1 MMLLSNEEELVSSNG
16 GKIILTNQRIHQDDR
31 AWGSAYSITIFLEDI
46 SSIEMRYSSN
56 MMFLILGI
64 IAALFCSY
72 SFMSDSDGSPAGISL
87 IATIGFFV
95 LYWMSR
101 KHIVSI
107 TSHGGKALN
116 FEAASLPEYEMQK
129 FLSRVQEAQMQRRDQ
144 LRSLSSLSV

>member
-31 AWGSAYSITIFLEDI
+31 AWGNAYSITIFLEDI

-72 SFMSDSDGSPAGISL
+72 SFMSDSDGAPAGISL
-87 IATIGFFV
+87 IATLGFFV
-95 LYWMSR
+95 LYWISR

-107 TSHGGKALN
+107 TSH
-116 FEAASLPEYEMQK
+116 
-129 FLSRVQEAQMQRRDQ
+129 
-144 LRSLSSLSV
+144 

>member
-16 GKIILTNQRIHQDDR
+16 GKIILTNQRIHQDDKE
-31 AWGSAYSITIFLEDI
+31 WGNAYTITIFLEDI

-56 MMFLILGI
+56 MIFLILGI
-64 IAALFCSY
+64 VSALFCSY

-95 LYWMSR
+95 VYWMSR

-129 FLSRVQEAQMQRRDQ
+129 FLSQVQEAQLQRRDQ
-144 LRSLSSLSV
+144 LRSLNSLNV

>member
-1 MMLLSNEEELVSSNG
+1 MILLSNEEELVSSNG

-31 AWGSAYSITIFLEDI
+31 EWGNAYSITIFLEDI

-56 MMFLILGI
+56 MIFLTLGI
-64 IAALFCSY
+64 LAALFCSY

-87 IATIGFFV
+87 IVTVGFFV
-95 LYWMSR
+95 LYWVSR

-116 FEAASLPEYEMQK
+116 FEAASLPEHEMQE
-129 FLSRVQEAQMQRRDQ
+129 FLSKVQEAQLQRRDQ

>member
-16 GKIILTNQRIHQDDR
+16 GKIILTNQRIHMADR
-31 AWGSAYSITIFLEDI
+31 EWGSAYSITFFLEDI
-46 SSIEMRYSSN
+46 SSIEMRYSSS
-56 MMFLILGI
+56 MIYLTLGI

-72 SFMSDSDGSPAGISL
+72 SFASDNGGSLAGISL
-87 IATIGFFV
+87 LATIVFFV
-95 LYWMSR
+95 LYWLSR

-129 FLSRVQEAQMQRRDQ
+129 FLTKVQEAKLQRMD
-144 LRSLSSLSV
+144 LLKNLTSLNV